1 MLLIVVLTF
10 AGAPRN
16 MVTRFSAAT
25 SMEPEDPELA
35 QYTAFNFWRAPL
47 PTLADEP
54 DDAGAPAGP
63 RTLIP
68 SPASPGVPARQ
79 PADEGTHTAAPA
91 AEELHQ
97 R

>member
-1 MLLIVVLTF
+1 
-10 AGAPRN
+10 
-16 MVTRFSAAT
+16 
-25 SMEPEDPELA
+25 MEPEDPELA

-54 DDAGAPAGP
+54 DDAGAQAGP
-63 RTLIP
+63 RAPNP

-79 PADEGTHTAAPA
+79 PAGGGTHGAAPA